1 MQSQV
6 CPLLFSLILGFHGLR
21 GALSMRFI
29 KSVFS
34 NCMFVSEVV
43 VVVTWAP
50 SGYGGGVGS
59 KRLREQVKL

>member
-1 MQSQV
+1 
-6 CPLLFSLILGFHGLR
+6 
-21 GALSMRFI
+21 MRFI

-59 KRLREQVKL
+59 KRLRERVKL